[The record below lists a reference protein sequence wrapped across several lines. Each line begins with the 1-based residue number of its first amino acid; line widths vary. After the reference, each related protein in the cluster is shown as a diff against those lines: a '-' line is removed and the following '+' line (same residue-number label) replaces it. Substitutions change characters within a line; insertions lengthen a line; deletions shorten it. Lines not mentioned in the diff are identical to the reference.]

1 MTSDNSGFSPRE
13 CAALKRRLIAA
24 LADAGL
30 GGMVPPSAVSV
41 TEQGVSLNMNI
52 NEARWFTNHITDIA
66 DGSTNPSVVPQTT
79 TNSKQEQLAL
89 VFQEVH
95 TTPTGYSPARI
106 VPKVKVA
113 A

>member
-13 CAALKRRLIAA
+13 CAALKRRLLAA
-24 LADAGL
+24 LTDAGL

-66 DGSTNPSVVPQTT
+66 DGSNTSAPSKASSSISMQD
-79 TNSKQEQLAL
+79 QLAL
-89 VFQEVH
+89 VFEEVH
-95 TTPTGYSPARI
+95 TTPTGYSPAR
-106 VPKVKVA
+106 VFAKVA

>member
-1 MTSDNSGFSPRE
+1 MTSDNPRYTE
-13 CAALKRRLIAA
+13 RERAALKRRLLSA

-30 GGMVPPSAVSV
+30 GGLLPPNSVLV
-41 TEQGVSLNMNI
+41 TEEGVSLNMDI
-52 NEARWFTNHITDIA
+52 NNARWFTNHIADIA
-66 DGSTNPSVVPQTT
+66 DGSTNPSAVPQKTK
-79 TNSKQEQLAL
+79 NAKQEQLAL

-106 VPKVKVA
+106 ITKVA

>member
-1 MTSDNSGFSPRE
+1 MTSENPLSTDRE
-13 CAALKRRLIAA
+13 RAALKRRLLSAV
-24 LADAGL
+24 ADAGL
-30 GGMVPPSAVSV
+30 GGLLPPNSV
-41 TEQGVSLNMNI
+41 HVTAEGVSLNMDI
-52 NEARWFTNHITDIA
+52 NNARWFTNHIADIA
-66 DGSTNPSVVPQTT
+66 DGSTSVAQTT
-79 TNSKQEQLAL
+79 KNSKQEQLAL